1 MTHWNQLVGVS
12 TTRTLLWPFACHLM
26 GKYRNPGC
34 SWLPLLTSKGTWG
47 NHKNV
52 PSGHWNAKSHCKG
65 AKESHRKACF
75 AKPRMTRGAPGAK
88 DIEGGDTWIS
98 AFFSSKKTLRKNG
111 SIYVSN
117 KKGTSSTQHEL
128 HEFYVSFFASAA
140 LESIRISS
148 VTAVNASCSP
158 MWLVE
163 IGTAQNVEISWQFW
177 RHLNSNARLHEL
189 LPRNKSNLDVGKR
202 HAMVYSPSSNDWLNK
217 LFRPAN
223 ALPRGKRP
231 GLEDKLPQVEPF
243 LCQRCRVV
251 PRDVLGASVKRERI
265 IFFQRTPFF
274 FKWRVVLVFS
284 GSTSEIKGEGVS
296 FNFSI

>member
-1 MTHWNQLVGVS
+1 MLCE
-12 TTRTLLWPFACHLM
+12 TTNDPRGPWCERHRGGRHLDF
-26 GKYRNPGC
+26 GLFFFEKNA
-34 SWLPLLTSKGTWG
+34 SKERI
-47 NHKNV
+47 NI
-52 PSGHWNAKSHCKG
+52 
-65 AKESHRKACF
+65 R
-75 AKPRMTRGAPGAK
+75 
-88 DIEGGDTWIS
+88 
-98 AFFSSKKTLRKNG
+98 LQQ
-111 SIYVSN
+111 
-117 KKGTSSTQHEL
+117 KGTSSTQHEL

-251 PRDVLGASVKRERI
+251 PRDFLGASVKRERI

-274 FKWRVVLVFS
+274 FQVES
-284 GSTSEIKGEGVS
+284 CVS
-296 FNFSI
+296 FQWKYLRNKGGRCFIQFFNIRFH